1 MSRKTNKKRL
11 TTIVVLVAI
20 TAFIVYTFILL
31 LKKEPLVL
39 QGEVEATQ
47 VKISSKIPG
56 RIEKIAVTRGQQ
68 VMKGDLIFTIESPE
82 IDAKL
87 AQATAVRQAANAQ
100 KNKAYN
106 GAQKEDILAAYSTY
120 IKAEAAAQLADK
132 TYTRV
137 QNLFNDGVVPEQK
150 RDEAETQMKAARET
164 AIAAQAIWEKAKN
177 GARYEDKEAA
187 NALVQQADAIISE
200 VEAYIG
206 ETSINAISSGE
217 VSGINIQQGELV
229 PTGFPVVTIYDLSD
243 IWVTLFVREDLLSNF
258 QMGKVFKASIPGM
271 DKKEFDFKVNYVSPA
286 GDFARWNAT
295 KTSGDFDLKSFQI
308 EARPVTKIEGLRP
321 GMTAIVTIPK
331 K

>member
-11 TTIVVLVAI
+11 TTIVVLIAI

-106 GAQKEDILAAYSTY
+106 GAQKEDILASYSTY

-132 TYTRV
+132 TFTRV

-200 VEAYIG
+200 VEAYIS

-243 IWVTLFVREDLLSNF
+243 IWVTLFIREDLLSNF

-321 GMTAIVTIPK
+321 GMTAIVSIPK

>member
-1 MSRKTNKKRL
+1 MAHKKRL
-11 TTIVVLVAI
+11 TTVVVLVAI
-20 TAFIVYTFILL
+20 AAFIVYTFILL

-56 RIEKIAVTRGQQ
+56 RIDSIAVKRGQQ
-68 VMKGDLIFTIESPE
+68 VMKGDLIFTIASPE

-100 KNKAYN
+100 KSKAYN

-120 IKAEAAAQLADK
+120 VKAEAAAQFAEK
-132 TYTRV
+132 TFTRI

-164 AIAAQAIWEKAKN
+164 ATAAKAIWEKAKN
-177 GARYEDKEAA
+177 GARYEDKAA
-187 NALVQQADAIISE
+187 ATALVEQAEGVIAE
-200 VEAYIG
+200 VESYLS
-206 ETSINAISSGE
+206 ETSITAISAGE
-217 VSGINIQQGELV
+217 VSGINIEKGELV

-243 IWVTLFVREDLLSNF
+243 VWVTLFVREDLLNNF
-258 QMGKVFKASIPGM
+258 QVGKTFKASLPGLGN
-271 DKKEFDFKVNYVSPA
+271 KEAEFKVTYVSPA

-308 EARPVTKIEGLRP
+308 EARPVSKIEGLRP
-321 GMTAIVTIPK
+321 GMTAIVTIDK

>member
-31 LKKEPLVL
+31 LKKEPLIL

-164 AIAAQAIWEKAKN
+164 SIAAQAIWEKAKN

>member
-1 MSRKTNKKRL
+1 MAHKKRL
-11 TTIVVLVAI
+11 TTVVILVAI
-20 TAFIVYTFILL
+20 AAFIVYTFILL

-56 RIEKIAVTRGQQ
+56 RIDSIAVKRGQQ
-68 VMKGDLIFTIESPE
+68 VMKGDLIFTISSPE

-100 KNKAYN
+100 KSKAYN

-120 IKAEAAAQLADK
+120 VKAEAAAQFTEK
-132 TYTRV
+132 TFTRI
-137 QNLFNDGVVPEQK
+137 QNLFNDGVIPEQK
-150 RDEAETQMKAARET
+150 RDEVETQMKAARET
-164 AIAAQAIWEKAKN
+164 ATAAKAVWEKAKN
-177 GARYEDKEAA
+177 GARYEDKAA
-187 NALVQQADAIISE
+187 ASALVEQAEGVIAE
-200 VEAYIG
+200 VESYLS
-206 ETSINAISSGE
+206 ETSITALSSGE
-217 VSGINIQQGELV
+217 VSGINIEKGELV

-243 IWVTLFVREDLLSNF
+243 IWVTLFVREDLLSDF
-258 QMGKVFKASIPGM
+258 QVDKTFKASIPGLGN
-271 DKKEFDFKVNYVSPA
+271 KESEFKVTYVSPA

-308 EARPVTKIEGLRP
+308 EARPVSTIEGLRP
-321 GMTAIVTIPK
+321 GMTAIVTIDK

>member
-1 MSRKTNKKRL
+1 MAHKKRL
-11 TTIVVLVAI
+11 TTVVVLVAI
-20 TAFIVYTFILL
+20 AAFIVYTFILL

-56 RIEKIAVTRGQQ
+56 RIDSIAVKRGQQ
-68 VMKGDLIFTIESPE
+68 VMKGDLIFTISSPE

-100 KNKAYN
+100 KSKAYN

-120 IKAEAAAQLADK
+120 VKAEAAAQFAEK
-132 TYTRV
+132 TFTRI

-164 AIAAQAIWEKAKN
+164 ATAAKAIWEKAKN
-177 GARYEDKEAA
+177 GARYEDKAA
-187 NALVQQADAIISE
+187 ATALVEQAEGVIAE
-200 VEAYIG
+200 VESYLS
-206 ETSINAISSGE
+206 ETSITAISAGE
-217 VSGINIQQGELV
+217 VSGINIEKGELV

-243 IWVTLFVREDLLSNF
+243 IWVTLFVREDMLNAF
-258 QMGKVFKASIPGM
+258 QIGKTFKASVPGLGN
-271 DKKEFDFKVNYVSPA
+271 KEFDFKVTYVSPA

-308 EARPVTKIEGLRP
+308 EARPVSKIEGLRP
-321 GMTAIVTIPK
+321 GMTAIVTIDK